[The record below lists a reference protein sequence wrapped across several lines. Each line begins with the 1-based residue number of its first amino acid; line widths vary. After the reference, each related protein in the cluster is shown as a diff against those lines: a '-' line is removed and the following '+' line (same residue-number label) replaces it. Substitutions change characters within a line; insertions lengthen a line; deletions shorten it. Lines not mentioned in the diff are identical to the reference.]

1 MAKGNNETLTA
12 EQEMQLR
19 QPIEDYV
26 GEIQKK
32 IDSLREDGT
41 NRVVTLQNSI
51 DATKRDRSLT
61 KEERENRIAANRA
74 EMEKAKAVE
83 AKNKDEIAKLI
94 SDAETYLKAH
104 FDKDYYLPLKEN
116 CEREKALAKERYDI
130 KIAELNKEHENTLSK
145 LTDHQEIKDEK
156 YVHKNRLFDAKMDLD
171 KELQRIKDRRHA
183 AFVW

>member
-19 QPIEDYV
+19 QPIDDYV

-32 IDSLREDGT
+32 IDSLRADGT
-41 NRVVTLQNSI
+41 NRVVALQNSI

-83 AKNKDEIAKLI
+83 AKNKDEISKLI
-94 SDAETYLKAH
+94 AKAESY
-104 FDKDYYLPLKEN
+104 LKEN
-116 CEREKALAKERYDI
+116 FDSKYYNAVKASCEAEKAEALAAHNERMAELDKKHKAALAKTSDS
-130 KIAELNKEHENTLSK
+130 T
-145 LTDHQEIKDEK
+145 EIGRAH
-156 YVHKNRLFDAKMDLD
+156 V
-171 KELQRIKDRRHA
+171 
-183 AFVW
+183 

>member
-1 MAKGNNETLTA
+1 MAKGNNGTLTA

-61 KEERENRIAANRA
+61 KEERENRIAANSA
-74 EMEKAKAVE
+74 EMEK
-83 AKNKDEIAKLI
+83 
-94 SDAETYLKAH
+94 
-104 FDKDYYLPLKEN
+104 
-116 CEREKALAKERYDI
+116 
-130 KIAELNKEHENTLSK
+130 
-145 LTDHQEIKDEK
+145 Q
-156 YVHKNRLFDAKMDLD
+156 RLLRQRTRMR
-171 KELQRIKDRRHA
+171 LQN
-183 AFVW
+183 